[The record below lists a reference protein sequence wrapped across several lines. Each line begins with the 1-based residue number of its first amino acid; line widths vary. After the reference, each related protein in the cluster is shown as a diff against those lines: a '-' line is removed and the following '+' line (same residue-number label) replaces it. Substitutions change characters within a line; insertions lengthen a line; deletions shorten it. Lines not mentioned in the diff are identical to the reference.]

1 MDECRRGRRIILWL
15 EKARSGELELHHS
28 PPSLTC
34 NLWSKFSSESL
45 SPQLFK
51 IFQF

>member
-28 PPSLTC
+28 P
-34 NLWSKFSSESL
+34 
-45 SPQLFK
+45 
-51 IFQF
+51 IFPHL